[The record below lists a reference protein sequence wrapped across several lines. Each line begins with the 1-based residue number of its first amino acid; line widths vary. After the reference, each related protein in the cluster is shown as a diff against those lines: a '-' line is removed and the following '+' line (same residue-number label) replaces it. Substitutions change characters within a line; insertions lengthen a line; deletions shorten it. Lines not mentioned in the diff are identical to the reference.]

1 MIELQNLT
9 AGYREHAVLEH
20 VDLCFPE
27 GNVTVLL
34 GPNGCGKSTLL
45 KTALGLLPP
54 LEGQI
59 LYDGTPLSELA
70 PVQVARQAAYMAQS
84 RGIPNIEAR
93 RMVLHGRFPYLP
105 FPRRYRKSDHE
116 AVDRALQQA
125 DALELAHC
133 RMEELSGGQRQ
144 KIYLAMALAQQTKT
158 IFMDEPTTWLDVRH
172 QMEVMRTAKDLAAA
186 GKAVVLV
193 SHDLCLALRTADR
206 VALLSQGRLVQVDT
220 PLHVYESGTLDKVF
234 GVHVCRVCAN
244 GTWQYFCE

>member
-70 PVQVARQAAYMAQS
+70 PVQVARRAAYMAQS

-144 KIYLAMALAQQTKT
+144 KIYLAMALAQKTKT

-172 QMEVMRTAKDLAAA
+172 QQREKQWFWSATTCVLRCARQTGWRFCHREGWSRWILRCMYM
-186 GKAVVLV
+186 KAERWTR
-193 SHDLCLALRTADR
+193 CLACMSA
-206 VALLSQGRLVQVDT
+206 
-220 PLHVYESGTLDKVF
+220 
-234 GVHVCRVCAN
+234 VCV
-244 GTWQYFCE
+244 

>member
-70 PVQVARQAAYMAQS
+70 PVQVARRAAYMAQS

-144 KIYLAMALAQQTKT
+144 KSYLAMALAQQTKT

-234 GVHVCRVCAN
+234 GVHVCRVCVN